1 MPTAWNNFVKK
12 IYHEE
17 KGKNP
22 NFQFKDAL
30 KLASKR
36 KGEMGKGA
44 SSTEEMP
51 MSQSSMSKKATRRR
65 SKSKKN
71 KQTKS
76 KTKKRMGGK
85 SRRR

>member
-71 KQTKS
+71 KRSNS

-85 SRRR
+85 RRR